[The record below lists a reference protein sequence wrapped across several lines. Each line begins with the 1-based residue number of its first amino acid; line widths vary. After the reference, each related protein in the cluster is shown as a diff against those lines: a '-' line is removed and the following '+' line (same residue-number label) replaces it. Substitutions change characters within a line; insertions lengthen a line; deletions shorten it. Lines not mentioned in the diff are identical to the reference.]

1 MAAVYLIIFLFVYE
15 WFVILFYL
23 VLFDEDLVLMWY
35 YFYSY
40 LTFDQECS
48 WVWMKN
54 QVDFTRKLGLKT
66 NTLEVKVL
74 IKIIFKLV
82 KTLIVTGT

>member
-1 MAAVYLIIFLFVYE
+1 MVCDSVLLSIVRWRPCFN
-15 WFVILFYL
+15 VILFL
-23 VLFDEDLVLMWY
+23 
-35 YFYSY
+35 SY

-82 KTLIVTGT
+82 KTLIVTDT

>member
-1 MAAVYLIIFLFVYE
+1 MVCDSVLLSIVRWRPCFN
-15 WFVILFYL
+15 VILFL
-23 VLFDEDLVLMWY
+23 
-35 YFYSY
+35 Y

-82 KTLIVTGT
+82 KTLIVTDT